1 MLEYSEPVTKL
12 IDEFKRLPGIGQK
25 TAQRLAFHVL
35 RMSEADVERFVG
47 ALEEVKRRIVSCSV
61 CNNLTDVDPCRFCA
75 STSRDRS
82 MICVVEE
89 PYNLVA
95 VEKTRSYHGLYH
107 VLHGSLSPIRGLGP
121 EDLRLANLLP
131 RLRPENN
138 DGVEVRE
145 VILATNPN
153 TEGEATASYISR
165 LLKPLGVRVT
175 RIAMGMPVGSDLEY
189 VDEVTMDKA
198 LANRH
203 EIWFKVQG
211 SKLSTGQKLF
221 FDMHKRPPR
230 RYP

>member
-12 IDEFKRLPGIGQK
+12 IDEFKRLPGIGHK
-25 TAQRLAFHVL
+25 SAQRLAFHVL
-35 RMSEADVERFVG
+35 RMSEADVERFVA
-47 ALEEVKRRIVSCSV
+47 ALEEVKRKIVSCTV
-61 CNNLTDVDPCRFCA
+61 CNNLTDVDPCRFCS

-95 VEKTRSYHGLYH
+95 VEKTRSYNGLYH

-121 EDLRLANLLP
+121 EDLRLQNLLP

-203 EIWFKVQG
+203 EI
-211 SKLSTGQKLF
+211 
-221 FDMHKRPPR
+221 
-230 RYP
+230 

>member
-1 MLEYSEPVTKL
+1 MLEYAEPVTKL
-12 IDEFKRLPGIGQK
+12 IDEFKRLPGVGNK
-25 TAQRLAFHVL
+25 SAQRLAFHVL
-35 RMSEADVERFVG
+35 RMPEADVERFIE
-47 ALEEVKRRIVSCSV
+47 ALQEVKRRIIFCTV

-75 STSRDRS
+75 STNRDRS
-82 MICVVEE
+82 MICIVEE

-95 VEKTRSYHGLYH
+95 IEKTRSYRGLYH

-121 EDLRLANLLP
+121 DDLHLANLLP
-131 RLRPENN
+131 RFRPENN

-153 TEGEATASYISR
+153 TEGEATANYISR

-203 EIWFKVQG
+203 EI
-211 SKLSTGQKLF
+211 
-221 FDMHKRPPR
+221 
-230 RYP
+230 

>member
-1 MLEYSEPVTKL
+1 MKFGAHMSSSGGAWRALQRGRSINCDVVQLFVKNNMQWFGKSPSPQALALYANELAAQTFSCVFGHAGYL
-12 IDEFKRLPGIGQK
+12 INL
-25 TAQRLAFHVL
+25 
-35 RMSEADVERFVG
+35 G
-47 ALEEVKRRIVSCSV
+47 A
-61 CNNLTDVDPCRFCA
+61 PA
-75 STSRDRS
+75 STNRDRS
-82 MICVVEE
+82 MVCVVEE

-95 VEKTRSYHGLYH
+95 VEKTRSYNGLYH
-107 VLHGSLSPIRGLGP
+107 VLHGALSPIRGLGP

-138 DGVEVRE
+138 EGVEVRE

-153 TEGEATASYISR
+153 TEGEATASYVSR

-203 EIWFKVQG
+203 EI
-211 SKLSTGQKLF
+211 
-221 FDMHKRPPR
+221 
-230 RYP
+230 

>member
-12 IDEFKRLPGIGQK
+12 IDEFKRLPGIGHK
-25 TAQRLAFHVL
+25 SAQRLAFHVL
-35 RMSEADVERFVG
+35 RMSQTDVERFVA
-47 ALEEVKRRIVSCSV
+47 ALEEVKLKIVSCTV
-61 CNNLTDVDPCRFCA
+61 CNNLTDVEPCRFCS

-82 MICVVEE
+82 MICVIEE

-95 VEKTRSYHGLYH
+95 VEKTRSYNGLYH

-121 EDLRLANLLP
+121 EDLRLQNLLP

-198 LANRH
+198 LTNRH
-203 EIWFKVQG
+203 EI
-211 SKLSTGQKLF
+211 
-221 FDMHKRPPR
+221 
-230 RYP
+230 

>member
-12 IDEFKRLPGIGQK
+12 IDEFKRLPGIGHK
-25 TAQRLAFHVL
+25 SAQRLAFHVL
-35 RMSEADVERFVG
+35 RMSQADVDRFVV
-47 ALEEVKRRIVSCSV
+47 ALEEVKRKIVSCTV

-95 VEKTRSYHGLYH
+95 VEKTRSYNGLYH

-121 EDLRLANLLP
+121 EDLKLQNLLP

-203 EIWFKVQG
+203 EI
-211 SKLSTGQKLF
+211 
-221 FDMHKRPPR
+221 
-230 RYP
+230 